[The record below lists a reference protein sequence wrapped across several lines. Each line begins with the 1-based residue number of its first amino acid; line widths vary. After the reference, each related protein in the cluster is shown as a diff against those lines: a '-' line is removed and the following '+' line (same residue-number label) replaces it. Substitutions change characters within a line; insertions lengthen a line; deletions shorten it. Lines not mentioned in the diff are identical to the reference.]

1 MMDSAFAELLIGYA
15 PVFAAV
21 LVSGVVGGLVAGL
34 LGVGGGIVIV
44 PVLDFA
50 LALLGVDPQLRL
62 KFAVATS
69 LATIIPTSISSAR
82 SHYAKGAV
90 DVVLLQR
97 WSGVMFAAAALGAWC
112 ASIVSSYALAL
123 VFGVVALLVAA
134 KMLLL
139 RDEVRIA
146 DAVPRGPA
154 GYLIPLGIG
163 SVSSMMGIGG
173 GTLGV
178 PTLTLLNHPV
188 HAAVGTS
195 AAFGITISIPATLAY
210 VIAGWNESAALP
222 GSIGYVS
229 LPGFLLIAPLTTWF
243 APYGARLAHR
253 LSRRQLSRVFGGFLL
268 IVGARMLY
276 NAVV

>member
-1 MMDSAFAELLIGYA
+1 MDSTPLAQLIGYT
-15 PVFAAV
+15 PVIVAMV
-21 LVSGVVGGLVAGL
+21 LSGVVGGLMAGL

-50 LALLGVDPQLRL
+50 YALLGVDPAVRL
-62 KFAVATS
+62 QFAVATS

-82 SHYAKGAV
+82 SHHSNGAV
-90 DVVLLQR
+90 DMALFHRWRTTTLVASAFGAVL
-97 WSGVMFAAAALGAWC
+97 
-112 ASIVSSYALAL
+112 ASMVSSHFLAL
-123 VFGVVALLVAA
+123 VFGSVALLVAA

-139 RDEVRIA
+139 REDLRLL
-146 DAVPRGPA
+146 DAVPRGPLSH
-154 GYLIPLGIG
+154 LIPFGIG

-195 AAFGITISIPATLAY
+195 AALGLVISIPATLAY
-210 VIAGWNESAALP
+210 IITGWNDGAALP
-222 GSIGYVS
+222 GSIGYVNV
-229 LPGFLLIAPLTTWF
+229 PGFLLIAPLTTYF

-253 LSRRQLSRVFGGFLL
+253 LSRQRLSRVFGVFLL
-268 IVGARMLY
+268 IVGGRMLY
-276 NAVV
+276 NALV